1 MPGARCLPRR
11 MDPPASRHPGC
22 RRETWPRCVS
32 TRGHPPSRRCP
43 RTACS
48 QSLARQ
54 QRRRAVRRVV
64 GVGDVSAPAANLSDY
79 VVATRA
85 SCLSRSTSRF
95 EAKRCCG
102 ATLRAAERRE
112 SACLPGPPRSPS
124 RSGVCSRFSRRG
136 RFSLSRFQRTS
147 LLSSP
152 RLTQQKRGK
161 SRSSVTG
168 ARRRKLGTRRCL
180 RSSRR
185 LSPPVRTW
193 ARAGRAASSSSGA
206 SERGC

>member
-79 VVATRA
+79 VAATRA

-102 ATLRAAERRE
+102 APLSPRADVGARWTGRVIVVRSLREGLLDAHCDA
-112 SACLPGPPRSPS
+112 S
-124 RSGVCSRFSRRG
+124 
-136 RFSLSRFQRTS
+136 S
-147 LLSSP
+147 LLKP
-152 RLTQQKRGK
+152 
-161 SRSSVTG
+161 VVD
-168 ARRRKLGTRRCL
+168 ARRDPSSLL
-180 RSSRR
+180 RLVGAGWTHVATPRYGMLRLVGRTSRR
-185 LSPPVRTW
+185 LFTDCPGLLDGPR
-193 ARAGRAASSSSGA
+193 RRCP
-206 SERGC
+206 EPQRGC